1 MNDDDLA
8 DRLEH
13 LEISRVLQG
22 MLTPTLLLLIDYGG
36 PVFIQFNKLESSPCY
51 LCRQPIYSGD
61 RCYVLAVKGL
71 KQLMRED
78 VQTPS
83 YEVHIHESCFEA
95 AIKNTT
101 PLPEKFERT
110 TE

>member
-1 MNDDDLA
+1 MDHDDLA

-22 MLTPTLLLLIDYGG
+22 MLTPAMLLLLDYGG
-36 PVFIQFNKLESSPCY
+36 PVNIKFLNLKETPCY
-51 LCRQPIYSGD
+51 LCTGPIYSGD

-78 VQTPS
+78 VRTPS
-83 YEVHIHESCFEA
+83 HDVHIHESCFEA
-95 AIKNTT
+95 AIRNTT
-101 PLPEKFERT
+101 PLPEKMKRS
-110 TE
+110 